1 MAMSEESTS
10 RVVDEAETEK
20 TYVII
25 VHALYLASVVLGV
38 TSLIGLV
45 MAYVKRDGAQD
56 WAAGHYQYA
65 IRTFWLGLLYTTVS
79 AVLVFVFIGIPLLFG
94 VYIWF
99 IVRSVIP
106 LVKATNREPIDNP
119 TSWWI

>member
-1 MAMSEESTS
+1 MSDESAS
-10 RVVDEAETEK
+10 RVVDETETEK

-45 MAYVKRDGAQD
+45 MAYVKRDGAQE
-56 WAAGHYQYA
+56 WAQGHYEYA
-65 IRTFWLGLLYTTVS
+65 IRTFWLGLLYSVVS
-79 AVLVFVFIGIPLLFG
+79 FVLVFALIGIPLLIG
-94 VYIWF
+94 VYVWF

-106 LVKATNREPIDNP
+106 LIKASSLQPIDNP
-119 TSWWI
+119 TTWWV